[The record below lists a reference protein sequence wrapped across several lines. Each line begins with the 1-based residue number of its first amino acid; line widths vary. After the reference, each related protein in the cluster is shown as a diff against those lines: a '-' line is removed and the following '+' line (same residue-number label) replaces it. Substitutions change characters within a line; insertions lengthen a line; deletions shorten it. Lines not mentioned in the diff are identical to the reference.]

1 MDGPTKEA
9 INKFI
14 ASNGIPGVMPTMEM
28 FEDAGMI
35 ALVHAINHCGGVMRA
50 CKVMVLI
57 SILIYDID
65 DSSSRWF
72 ISSTPRNSLLSP
84 PELRGVQP
92 TTTLAAPPVTQQP
105 VFISRCRPVPLVHF
119 NRHFN
124 RHLNPVF

>member
-50 CKVMVLI
+50 CKVMKLLMLLPKSKNGVMTVTRPGAMFGQVRLQRRL
-57 SILIYDID
+57 SFLLTSPDQC
-65 DSSSRWF
+65 
-72 ISSTPRNSLLSP
+72 SLWIA
-84 PELRGVQP
+84 EKGR
-92 TTTLAAPPVTQQP
+92 
-105 VFISRCRPVPLVHF
+105 
-119 NRHFN
+119 
-124 RHLNPVF
+124 